1 MYFVFIIK
9 TRHKSVSPG
18 NSKITRKEMPKLPFA
33 EMKLDEMLEKKRI
46 NKKMMDFDYRHN
58 YLRSISNKILLWQR

>member
-1 MYFVFIIK
+1 
-9 TRHKSVSPG
+9 
-18 NSKITRKEMPKLPFA
+18 MPKLPFA

-46 NKKMMDFDYRHN
+46 NKKIMDFDYRQN